1 MAFYALVMA
10 GGVGTRLWPLSRS
23 NRPKQ
28 SLKLV
33 GERTMFEH
41 AVDRIAPLFQRAYE
55 FAKPPSKPVL
65 YMAQGLAVVATKTP
79 PYMDLIES
87 GKNGFLV
94 DRNDPRRWQR
104 FLEVLLT
111 DENIRNS
118 FIAQGKISCQ
128 LYSASA
134 IARQWDKFLSRVI
147 KR

>member
-1 MAFYALVMA
+1 
-10 GGVGTRLWPLSRS
+10 
-23 NRPKQ
+23 
-28 SLKLV
+28 
-33 GERTMFEH
+33 
-41 AVDRIAPLFQRAYE
+41 
-55 FAKPPSKPVL
+55 
-65 YMAQGLAVVATKTP
+65 MAQGLAVVATRTP

-128 LYSASA
+128 PYSASA
-134 IARQWDKFLSRVI
+134 IARQWDKFLSGVI
-147 KR
+147 KK